1 MDSPI
6 RMLDH
11 TDEATKDMLE
21 NVRKRKKKFD
31 NAKKLHNYTIMATLL
46 AAFIFL
52 NYFYFN
58 IAKYNSS
65 SFFAIFSASVNDLI
79 NTILLGITILLY
91 GTMNILKQQREKK
104 EKEYHDLRCEIVD
117 RSKDLWKK
125 EGYWENRH
133 HVFEMMKK
141 NYDINLYHEKK

>member
-1 MDSPI
+1 MDTPI
-6 RMLDH
+6 RILEH
-11 TDEATKDMLE
+11 TDEATKEMLE
-21 NVRKRKKKFD
+21 NVRKRKRKFD
-31 NAKKLHNYTIMATLL
+31 NAKKLHNYFIMATLM

-52 NYFYFN
+52 NYFYFY
-58 IAKYNSS
+58 IAKQNSY
-65 SFFAIFSASVNDLI
+65 SFFSIFSASINDMVNMLLLGL
-79 NTILLGITILLY
+79 TILMY

-133 HVFEMMKK
+133 LVFEMMKK